1 MTKTMTVLEKIRDM
15 IRKGQIPDGQLPGE
29 RELAVQFQVGRNT
42 VRAAL
47 AQLEQEGWIE
57 RHRKKGTLIRDTGH
71 TPDKKLA
78 GLIMRATGHLYEDCF
93 HHVLTG
99 FIGAG
104 YSVQAISTSPI
115 SNDKF
120 KPNKALE
127 TAIRKLLN
135 TEPEILVV
143 DGYVNSRI
151 PLINEIRSRHPI
163 MLDFYDSPRE
173 RDFTG
178 VWFDYRKAGYLAGKY
193 LIGCGCRKPVFF
205 SGFVPPCVR
214 FNPETYIHHSEKMA
228 IEGFRKAMTEGGID
242 PETAV
247 IASSATSL
255 EEHYNI
261 LYQLSSH
268 IHRMPDGFCGA
279 RDILTVS
286 YMKSLLENRGEIPK
300 DMVFVGIGNTPWS
313 MESAIYPF
321 TSVDLHPEKLA
332 QAIVQQA
339 KLPPEKREDIFIE
352 PTLNERHVKIP
363 AKTK

>member
-57 RHRKKGTLIRDTGH
+57 RHRKKGTLIRDTGE
-71 TPDKKLA
+71 TPGKKLA
-78 GLIMRATGHLYEDCF
+78 GLIMRTSGHLYEDCY

-193 LIGCGCRKPVFF
+193 LIGRGCRRPVLF
-205 SGFVPPCVR
+205 SQFVPPCVR
-214 FNPETYIHHSEKMA
+214 FNPDPYVHHRDKLI
-228 IEGFRKAMTEGGID
+228 IEGFRQAMAEGGID
-242 PETAV
+242 PENTV
-247 IASSATSL
+247 ISCSSATAQ
-255 EEHYNI
+255 EHYRI
-261 LYQLSSH
+261 FDRLTADT
-268 IHRMPDGFCGA
+268 RCMPDSFCGA
-279 RDILTVS
+279 SDSLTVKF
-286 YMKSLLENRGEIPK
+286 MRFLIEDRGKIPENI
-300 DMVFVGIGNTPWS
+300 VFAGIGNSQWS
-313 MESAIYPF
+313 GESALYPF
-321 TSVDLHPEKLA
+321 SSVELHPELLA

-339 KLPPEKREDIFIE
+339 ALKPENRQDIFIE
-352 PTLNERHVKIP
+352 PTLVERHK
-363 AKTK
+363 KK

>member
-15 IRKGQIPDGQLPGE
+15 IRKGQIPGGQLPGE

-57 RHRKKGTLIRDTGH
+57 RHRKKGTLVRDTGN

-78 GLIMRATGHLYEDCF
+78 GLIMRTSGHLYEDCF

-104 YSVQAISTSPI
+104 YSVQTISTSQI
-115 SNDKF
+115 GYDKF
-120 KPNKALE
+120 KLNKNLE
-127 TAIRKLLN
+127 TAIRKLLKAG
-135 TEPEILVV
+135 PEILVV
-143 DGYVNSRI
+143 DGYVNNRI
-151 PLINEIRSRHPI
+151 PLIDEIRKRNPI
-163 MLDFYDSPRE
+163 MLDFYDSSRE

-193 LIGCGCRKPVFF
+193 LIERGCRRPMFF
-205 SGFVPPCVR
+205 SGFVPPGVR
-214 FNPETYIHHSEKMA
+214 FNPESYIHHSEKLA
-228 IEGFRKAMTEGGID
+228 IEGFRQAMAEGGID

-255 EEHYNI
+255 EEHYDI

-286 YMKSLLENRGEIPK
+286 YMKSLLENRGGIPK
-300 DMVFVGIGNTPWS
+300 DMVFAGIGNTPWS
-313 MESAIYPF
+313 MESSFYPF

-332 QAIVQQA
+332 QVIVQQA
-339 KLPPEKREDIFIE
+339 KLPPEKRKDIFVE
-352 PTLNERHVKIP
+352 PTLIERHVKIP
-363 AKTK
+363 TK

>member
-29 RELAVQFQVGRNT
+29 RELAIQFQVGRNT

-47 AQLEQEGWIE
+47 AQLEQEGWVE
-57 RHRKKGTLIRDTGH
+57 RHRKKGTLIRNTGE

-104 YSVQAISTSPI
+104 YSVQTISTSQI
-115 SNDKF
+115 GYDRF
-120 KPNKALE
+120 KQYKTLE
-127 TAIRKLLN
+127 TAIRKLLKSG
-135 TEPEILVV
+135 PEILVV
-143 DGYVNSRI
+143 DGYVNDRI
-151 PLINEIRSRHPI
+151 PLIGEIRRRHPI
-163 MLDFYDSPRE
+163 MLDFYDSSRK

-193 LIGCGCRKPVFF
+193 LIEQGCRRPVFF
-205 SGFVPPCVR
+205 SGFVPPGVR
-214 FNPETYIHHSEKMA
+214 FNPESYVHHSEKLA
-228 IEGFRKAMTEGGID
+228 IEGFRQAMTEGGID

-247 IASSATSL
+247 IASSAPSL
-255 EEHYNI
+255 DAHYDI

-268 IHRMPDGFCGA
+268 IHRIPDGFCGA

-286 YMKSLLENRGEIPK
+286 YMKSLLENRGGIPK
-300 DMVFVGIGNTPWS
+300 DMVFAGIGNTPWS
-313 MESAIYPF
+313 MESSFYPF

-332 QAIVQQA
+332 QAVIQQA
-339 KLPPEKREDIFIE
+339 KLPPEKRDDIFIE
-352 PTLNERHVKIP
+352 PSLNERHTKIP

>member
-57 RHRKKGTLIRDTGH
+57 RHRKKGTLVRDTGN

-78 GLIMRATGHLYEDCF
+78 GLIMRTSGHLYEDCF

-104 YSVQAISTSPI
+104 YSVQTISTSQI
-115 SNDKF
+115 GYDKF
-120 KPNKALE
+120 KLNKNLE
-127 TAIRKLLN
+127 TAIRKLLKAG
-135 TEPEILVV
+135 PEILVV
-143 DGYVNSRI
+143 DGYVNNRI
-151 PLINEIRSRHPI
+151 PLIDEIRKRNPI
-163 MLDFYDSPRE
+163 MLDFYDSSRE

-193 LIGCGCRKPVFF
+193 LIERGCRRPMFF
-205 SGFVPPCVR
+205 SGFVPPGVR
-214 FNPETYIHHSEKMA
+214 FNPESYIHHSEKLA
-228 IEGFRKAMTEGGID
+228 IEGFRQAMAEGGID

-255 EEHYNI
+255 EEHYDI

-286 YMKSLLENRGEIPK
+286 YMKSLLENRGGIPK
-300 DMVFVGIGNTPWS
+300 DMVFAGIGNTPWS
-313 MESAIYPF
+313 MESSFYPF

-332 QAIVQQA
+332 QVIVQQA
-339 KLPPEKREDIFIE
+339 KLPPEKRKDIFVE
-352 PTLNERHVKIP
+352 PTLIERHVKIP
-363 AKTK
+363 TK

>member
-15 IRKGQIPDGQLPGE
+15 IRKGQIPNGQLPGE

-57 RHRKKGTLIRDTGH
+57 RHRKRGTLIRDTGE

-78 GLIMRATGHLYEDCF
+78 GLIMRATGHLYEDCY
-93 HHVLTG
+93 HHILTG
-99 FIGAG
+99 FIDAG
-104 YSVQAISTSPI
+104 YSVQTVSTSPI
-115 SNDKF
+115 SSLIY
-120 KPNKALE
+120 KPSKTIG
-127 TAIRKLLN
+127 TAIRKLLEA
-135 TEPEILVV
+135 EPEILVV
-143 DGYVNSRI
+143 DGYVNGRI
-151 PLINEIRSRHPI
+151 PLIDEIRNLHPI
-163 MLDFYDSPRE
+163 MLDFYDSARK

-193 LIGCGCRKPVFF
+193 LLERGCRKPVFF

-214 FNPETYIHHSEKMA
+214 FNPDTYVHHCEKMA
-228 IEGFRKAMTEGGID
+228 IEGFRQAMTEGGID

-268 IHRMPDGFCGA
+268 IHRMPDGFCGS

-286 YMKSLLENRGEIPK
+286 YIKSLLENRGGIPK
-300 DMVFVGIGNTPWS
+300 DMVFAGIGNTPWS
-313 MESAIYPF
+313 MESSFYPF
-321 TSVDLHPEKLA
+321 TSVNLHPEKLA
-332 QAIVQQA
+332 QAIIQQA

-352 PTLNERHVKIP
+352 PSLIERHVDIP
-363 AKTK
+363 EKTK